1 MILFIQIN
9 FNKINKIFDLL
20 EYIGYNIFIQNNKNE
35 KDVFYGKSGIL
46 FALLYYYF
54 KTNSRE
60 SLDIAVR
67 LADKLCEGSVGETNL
82 SGLYDAFY
90 KSMGEAMGSCW
101 I

>member
-1 MILFIQIN
+1 
-9 FNKINKIFDLL
+9 
-20 EYIGYNIFIQNNKNE
+20 
-35 KDVFYGKSGIL
+35 
-46 FALLYYYF
+46 LYYYF

-67 LADKLCEGSVGETNL
+67 LADKLCEGSVGETNP